1 MTCQECLAVLAT
13 GSLRELTPDS
23 PVMSHAADCPDCARV
38 TTQLRE
44 RESYAADL
52 FNTLPSM
59 SNPVSIAETAA
70 GMGRRRRK
78 GRIVVMITGT
88 ALAATIW
95 IAAATTVIP
104 ALNRSDIRVASDLRT
119 ETIQL
124 SCLSPKQAGDIISP
138 YVRSHG
144 STFYLP
150 SSGLSAITVRG
161 TIKELRVAH
170 ELISQFENDP
180 SAACHL
186 SPSVGVIL
194 APPTKPTPTAPKP
207 AP

>member
-13 GSLRELTPDS
+13 GSLRELTAQS
-23 PVMSHAADCPDCARV
+23 PVMSHAATCPECSRV

-44 RESYAADL
+44 RELHAADM
-52 FNTLPSM
+52 FNSLPPL
-59 SNPVSIAETAA
+59 SNPLTIAETAA

-88 ALAATIW
+88 ALAVTIW

-104 ALNRSDIRVASDLRT
+104 ALNRADVRVASDLRT

-144 STFYLP
+144 SAFYLP
-150 SSGLSAITVRG
+150 TSGLSAITVRG
-161 TIKELRVAH
+161 TIKELRKSH
-170 ELISQFENDP
+170 DLISQFENDP

-186 SPSVGVIL
+186 PPSTGDVI
-194 APPTKPTPTAPKP
+194 APSTAATVTPKAP
-207 AP
+207 

>member
-13 GSLRELTPDS
+13 GSLRDLTPDS
-23 PVMSHAADCPDCARV
+23 PAMSHAATCPDCSRV
-38 TTQLRE
+38 STQLRE
-44 RESYAADL
+44 RESYAANL
-52 FNTLPSM
+52 FNSLPSM
-59 SNPVSIAETAA
+59 SNPMTIAEIAVA
-70 GMGRRRRK
+70 MGRRRRK
-78 GRIVVMITGT
+78 GRIIVMITGT
-88 ALAATIW
+88 ALAVTIW
-95 IAAATTVIP
+95 IVAATTVIP
-104 ALNRSDIRVASDLRT
+104 ALNRSDVRVASDLHT

-150 SSGLSAITVRG
+150 SSGLSVITVRG
-161 TIKELRVAH
+161 TIKEIRKSR
-170 ELISQFENDP
+170 ELISQLENDP

-186 SPSVGVIL
+186 SPSVGEIV
-194 APPTKPTPTAPKP
+194 APPTRVQAAPKL

>member
-1 MTCQECLAVLAT
+1 MTCQECLALLAT
-13 GSLRELTPDS
+13 GSLRDLTADS
-23 PVMSHAADCPDCARV
+23 PVMSHAATCPDCARV

-52 FNTLPSM
+52 FNTFPSM
-59 SNPVSIAETAA
+59 NNPVTIAETAA

-95 IAAATTVIP
+95 ISAATTVIP
-104 ALNRSDIRVASDLRT
+104 ALNRADVRVASDLRT

-161 TIKELRVAH
+161 TVKELRMTHA
-170 ELISQFENDP
+170 LISQFEKDP

-186 SPSVGVIL
+186 SPSVGEIL
-194 APPTKPTPTAPKP
+194 APATQGTPVPPKTAP
-207 AP
+207 

>member
-13 GSLRELTPDS
+13 GSLRELTPES
-23 PVMSHAADCPDCARV
+23 PVMSHAATCPECSRV

-44 RESYAADL
+44 RELHAADM
-52 FNTLPSM
+52 FNSLPPL
-59 SNPVSIAETAA
+59 SNPLTIAETAA

-104 ALNRSDIRVASDLRT
+104 ALNRADVRVASDLRT

-161 TIKELRVAH
+161 TIKELRKSH
-170 ELISQFENDP
+170 DLISQFENDP

-186 SPSVGVIL
+186 SPPIGEIL
-194 APPTKPTPTAPKP
+194 APPTTPVTPKAP
-207 AP
+207 